1 MMMQEVGTEKALSE
15 SNIQSDHRLDAIG
28 LECPEPVFRA
38 RLMLDRMQP
47 GEVLEV
53 CADDPLAELDLMVF
67 CEQTGHA
74 LLSSQSTEAGM
85 IVRIR
90 RRP

>member
-1 MMMQEVGTEKALSE
+1 M
-15 SNIQSDHRLDAIG
+15 G
-28 LECPEPVFRA
+28 LECPEPVFRT

-47 GEVLEV
+47 GEVLEI
-53 CADDPLAELDLMVF
+53 CADDPLAELDLKVF

-74 LLSSQSTEAGM
+74 LLLSQATESGV

-90 RRP
+90 RR